1 MYRMR
6 NKLGNV
12 IYEAKSEKER
22 DYYLKNGF
30 EEETPTVVT
39 SDDGGADV
47 GNDERTP
54 PYVGDEGMTDPYAE
68 ANDEDESG
76 EGENLTPENEDA
88 PVDDEAIG
96 DEEPP
101 SENEEKPAQNKS
113 ATKGRRSAANK

>member
-6 NKLGNV
+6 SELGNV

-22 DYYLKNGF
+22 DYYLKIGF
-30 EEETPTVVT
+30 EEETPAVVT

-76 EGENLTPENEDA
+76 EGEDLTPENEDA
-88 PVDDEAIG
+88 PVDDESIE
-96 DEEPP
+96 DEKAP